1 MASSNLNRMDNST
14 RRRLLGRRIRTLRV
28 EAGLTQRELALMA
41 GTSQS
46 HLWNIERGSVDI
58 SFDLICRI
66 AEALDAPARDLFDF

>member
-1 MASSNLNRMDNST
+1 M
-14 RRRLLGRRIRTLRV
+14 

-46 HLWNIERGSVDI
+46 HLWNIERGSVNT